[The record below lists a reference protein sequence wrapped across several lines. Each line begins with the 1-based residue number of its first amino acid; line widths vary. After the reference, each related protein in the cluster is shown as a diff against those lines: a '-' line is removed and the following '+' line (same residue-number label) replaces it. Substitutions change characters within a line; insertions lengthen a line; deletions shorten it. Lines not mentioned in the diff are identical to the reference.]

1 MVIAIAI
8 AALTKGAYMNA
19 RKLFVAVSAAL
30 LLTPGA
36 TLAHEKED
44 QLGKVTFPTSCN
56 AKVQR
61 LFETGVAMLHSY
73 WFGEAR
79 KTFNAVLK
87 DDPNCAM
94 AHWGIALDYLGNSL
108 SAPPSRANAQNAW
121 EALEKAR
128 ALGTNGAK
136 TERERD
142 YIEALSVYYRDHD
155 KIPVNTRLAA
165 YTKATEQLT
174 QKYPDDFEA
183 WVFYALNLQASA
195 SKSDITYSNQLKSAE
210 ILEKLLTKNAE
221 HPGVVHFLI
230 HAYDYPPLAE
240 KGIAAARRYAKL
252 APAAPH
258 ARHMPSHI
266 YSMVGLWEDS
276 IASNLHSLEVR
287 KDYYHAMD
295 FIVYAHLQLGQDA
308 KAQAMLERA
317 REIAANAPAP
327 DLGMNTA
334 LSAMPARLVIE
345 RGDWKAA
352 AALPVT
358 PTNSPMAESLSR
370 FTRGLG
376 MARSNDLAGAKTE
389 IEAMQ
394 NIRARLEKSNNSF
407 WADRTE
413 EQMLAVSA
421 WIALAE
427 GNKPQAE
434 TLMRTAADNEDGSV
448 KHVAMENRLY
458 PMRELYAELL
468 LELGQAAPA
477 LREFE
482 TALKSYPNRY
492 RSIYGIA
499 RAADASDDRQK
510 AAAHYNRLMALAKN
524 ADSPRPE
531 LARAREYVAQR

>member
-1 MVIAIAI
+1 MNTRTLPAAILTSLVFSI
-8 AALTKGAYMNA
+8 GAAL
-19 RKLFVAVSAAL
+19 
-30 LLTPGA
+30 
-36 TLAHEKED
+36 AHDKAD
-44 QLGKVTFPTSCN
+44 QLGKVTFPTSC
-56 AKVQR
+56 APKVQK
-61 LFETGVAMLHSY
+61 LFETGVAMIHSY

-79 KTFNAVLK
+79 KTFEAVLK

-94 AHWGIALDYLGNSL
+94 AHWGVALDYLGNSL
-108 SAPPSRANAQNAW
+108 SAPPLPKNAQAAW
-121 EALEKAR
+121 DALEKAR
-128 ALGTNGAK
+128 TLGTNGAK
-136 TERERD
+136 TQRERD
-142 YIEALSVYYRDHD
+142 YIEAISAYYRDHD
-155 KIPVNTRLAA
+155 KIPVNTRLLS

-174 QKYPDDFEA
+174 QRYPDDFEA

-195 SKSDITYSNQLKSAE
+195 SKSDMTYSNQLKSAG
-210 ILEKLLTKNAE
+210 ILERLLTKNPE

-295 FIVYAHLQLGQDA
+295 FAVYAHLQLAQDDKA
-308 KAQAMLERA
+308 KAMLERA
-317 REIAANAPAP
+317 REVAAAAPAS

-334 LSAMPARLVIE
+334 MAAMPARLVIE
-345 RGDWKAA
+345 RGDWKGA
-352 AALPVT
+352 AALTVT
-358 PTNSPMAESLSR
+358 TPGSPMAESLTR

-376 MARSNDLAGAKTE
+376 MARSGDLAGAKAE
-389 IEAMQ
+389 IEIMQ
-394 NIRARLEKSNNSF
+394 GLREKLEKSNNSY

-413 EQMLAVSA
+413 EQMLAVSG

-427 GNKPQAE
+427 NDKGQAE
-434 TLMRTAADNEDGSV
+434 KFMIAAADREDASV

-468 LELGQAAPA
+468 LEMGQGAPA

-482 TALKSYPNRY
+482 IALKAYPNRY

-499 RAADASDDRQK
+499 RAADATGDRQK
-510 AAAHYNRLMALAKN
+510 AAAHYNRLMVLAKN
-524 ADSPRPE
+524 ADTQRPE
-531 LARAREYVAQR
+531 LAKARTYVAQR

>member
-1 MVIAIAI
+1 
-8 AALTKGAYMNA
+8 MNT
-19 RKLFVAVSAAL
+19 RTLLVAVSTAL
-30 LLTPGA
+30 TLYSGS
-36 TLAHEKED
+36 TLAHEKAD
-44 QLGKVTFPTSCN
+44 QLGKVTFPTSC
-56 AKVQR
+56 APKVQK

-73 WFGEAR
+73 WFGEAK
-79 KTFNAVLK
+79 KTFDAVLK

-94 AHWGIALDYLGNSL
+94 AHWGIALDYLGNTL
-108 SAPPSRANAQNAW
+108 GGAPPAKSAAAGW
-121 EALEKAR
+121 ESIQKAI
-128 ALGTNGAK
+128 AIGAK

-142 YIEALSVYYRDHD
+142 WINSLAAYYRNHE
-155 KIPVNTRLAA
+155 KTPVTARLVA
-165 YTKATEQLT
+165 YTKATEELT
-174 QKYPDDFEA
+174 RKYPDDFEV
-183 WVFYALNLQASA
+183 WVFHALNLQASA
-195 SKSDITYSNQLKSAE
+195 PKDDMQYRQQLQSAQILETLLLKSP
-210 ILEKLLTKNAE
+210 E
-221 HPGVVHFLI
+221 HPGVTHFLI

>member
-1 MVIAIAI
+1 MKIRRLI
-8 AALTKGAYMNA
+8 TS
-19 RKLFVAVSAAL
+19 VAVASLFTSSIAV
-30 LLTPGA
+30 
-36 TLAHEKED
+36 AHDKED
-44 QLGKVTFPTSCN
+44 QLGKVTFATSCN
-56 AKVQR
+56 PKAHAQ
-61 LFETGVAMLHSY
+61 FETGVAMLHSY

-79 KTFNAVLK
+79 KAFDAALK
-87 DDPNCAM
+87 DDPNCAI
-94 AHWGIALDYLGNSL
+94 AYWGIALDYLGNSL
-108 SAPPSRANAQNAW
+108 SSPPQRKNAEAAW
-121 EALEKAR
+121 QALEKAR
-128 ALGTNGAK
+128 SIGAK
-136 TERERD
+136 TQRERD
-142 YIEALSVYYRDHD
+142 YIEAITAYYRDHD
-155 KIPVNTRLAA
+155 KVPVNTRLLA

-174 QKYPDDFEA
+174 QRYPDDFEA
-183 WVFYALNLQASA
+183 WVFYALNLQATA
-195 SKSDITYSNQLKSAE
+195 PKNDVKYANQQKSAQ
-210 ILEKLLTKNAE
+210 ILETLLTKNPQ

-266 YSMVGLWEDS
+266 YSMVGMWEDS

-308 KAQAMLERA
+308 KAQAMLDRA
-317 REIAANAPAP
+317 RAVAANAPAP

-334 LSAMPARLVIE
+334 LSAIPARLFIE
-345 RGDWKAA
+345 RGDWKGASTM
-352 AALPVT
+352 PVT
-358 PTNSPMAESLSR
+358 PTSSPMAESLSR

-376 MARSNDLAGAKTE
+376 MARSGDLAGAKSE
-389 IEAMQ
+389 IAVMQ
-394 NIRARLEKSNNSF
+394 GLREKLEKSNNSF

-421 WIALAE
+421 WVALAE
-427 GNKPQAE
+427 GNKTQAE
-434 TLMRTAADNEDGSV
+434 TFMRTAAENEDGSV

-468 LELGQAAPA
+468 LEMGHAAPA

-482 TALKSYPNRY
+482 ASLRAYPNRY

-499 RAADASDDRQK
+499 RAADATGDRRK
-510 AAAHYNRLMALAKN
+510 AADNYSRLMALAKN
-524 ADSPRPE
+524 ADSSRPE
-531 LARAREYVAQR
+531 LSRAREYLVQR

>member
-1 MVIAIAI
+1 MKIRRLI
-8 AALTKGAYMNA
+8 TS
-19 RKLFVAVSAAL
+19 VATAL
-30 LLTPGA
+30 LFTSGV
-36 TLAHEKED
+36 TFAHDKED

-56 AKVQR
+56 PKAHAQ
-61 LFETGVAMLHSY
+61 FETGVAMLHSF

-79 KTFNAVLK
+79 KTFEAALK
-87 DDPNCAM
+87 DDPNCAI
-94 AHWGIALDYLGNSL
+94 AYWGIALDYLGNSL
-108 SAPPSRANAQNAW
+108 SAPPQRKNAEAAW
-121 EALEKAR
+121 QALEKAHS
-128 ALGTNGAK
+128 LGANGAK
-136 TERERD
+136 TQRERD
-142 YIEALSVYYRDHD
+142 YLEAISAYYRDHD
-155 KIPVNTRLAA
+155 KVPVNTRLAA

-174 QKYPDDFEA
+174 KRYPDDFEA
-183 WVFYALNLQASA
+183 WVFYALNLQATA
-195 SKSDITYSNQLKSAE
+195 PKNDVKYTNQLKSAQ
-210 ILEKLLTKNAE
+210 ILETLLTKNPE

-266 YSMVGLWEDS
+266 YSMVGMWEDS

-308 KAQAMLERA
+308 KAQAMLDRA
-317 REIAANAPAP
+317 RAVAANAPAP

-334 LSAMPARLVIE
+334 LSAIPARLFIE
-345 RGDWKAA
+345 RGDWKGAA
-352 AALPVT
+352 TMPVT
-358 PTNSPMAESLSR
+358 PTTSPMAESLSR

-376 MARSNDLAGAKTE
+376 MARSGDLAGAKSE
-389 IEAMQ
+389 LADMQ
-394 NIRARLEKSNNSF
+394 GLRDKLEKSNNAF

-421 WIALAE
+421 WVALAE
-427 GNKPQAE
+427 GNKTQAE
-434 TLMRTAADNEDGSV
+434 TFMRTAADNEDGSV

-468 LELGQAAPA
+468 LEMGQAAPA

-482 TALKSYPNRY
+482 ASLRAYPNRY

-499 RAADASDDRQK
+499 RAADATGDRRK
-510 AAAHYNRLMALAKN
+510 AAAHYNRLTALAKN

-531 LARAREYVAQR
+531 LAHARQYVAQR

>member
-1 MVIAIAI
+1 MNAPKWF
-8 AALTKGAYMNA
+8 AALSTA
-19 RKLFVAVSAAL
+19 LILTCSAV
-30 LLTPGA
+30 
-36 TLAHEKED
+36 LAHAHDKED
-44 QLGKVTFPTSCN
+44 QLGKVTFATSCN
-56 AKVQR
+56 AKAHAQFV
-61 LFETGVAMLHSY
+61 TGVAMLHSF

-79 KTFNAVLK
+79 KTFDAVLK
-87 DDPNCAM
+87 EDPHCAI
-94 AHWGIALDYLGNSL
+94 AYWGIALDYLGNSL
-108 SAPPSRANAQNAW
+108 SAPPQRKNAEAAW
-121 EALEKAR
+121 QALEKAR
-128 ALGTNGAK
+128 SIGAK

-142 YIEALSVYYRDHD
+142 YIEALSAYYRDHD
-155 KIPVNTRLAA
+155 KVPVNTRLAA

-174 QKYPDDFEA
+174 QRYPDDFEA

-195 SKSDITYSNQLKSAE
+195 PKNDVQYKNQLKSAE

-295 FIVYAHLQLGQDA
+295 FIVYAHLQLAQDA

-317 REIAANAPAP
+317 RAVAANAPAP

-345 RGDWKAA
+345 RGDWKGA

-358 PTNSPMAESLSR
+358 PTESPMAESLSR
-370 FTRGLG
+370 FTRALG
-376 MARSNDLAGAKTE
+376 MARSGDVAGAKSE
-389 IEAMQ
+389 IAIMQ
-394 NIRARLEKSNNSF
+394 DLRAKLEKANNAY
-407 WADRTE
+407 WGDRTE

-427 GNKPQAE
+427 GNKEQAE
-434 TLMRTAADNEDGSV
+434 KFMRTAADNEDGSV

-458 PMRELYAELL
+458 PLRELYAELL
-468 LELGQAAPA
+468 LELGQATPA

-482 TALKSYPNRY
+482 VALKAYPNRY

-499 RAADASDDRQK
+499 RAAEAVGDRRK
-510 AAAHYNRLMALAKN
+510 AADNYSRLMALAKN
-524 ADSPRPE
+524 ADSSRPE

>member
-1 MVIAIAI
+1 
-8 AALTKGAYMNA
+8 MNT
-19 RKLFVAVSAAL
+19 RTLLVAVSAAL
-30 LLTPGA
+30 AFCA
-36 TLAHEKED
+36 TSALAHDGED

-56 AKVQR
+56 PKAHAQFV
-61 LFETGVAMLHSY
+61 TGVAKLHSY

-79 KTFNAVLK
+79 KSFDAALK
-87 DDPNCAM
+87 EDPNCAI
-94 AHWGIALDYLGNSL
+94 AYWGIALDYLGNSL
-108 SAPPSRANAQNAW
+108 SSPPLPKNAQTAW
-121 EALEKAR
+121 EALETAR
-128 ALGTNGAK
+128 SMGTTGAK

-142 YIEALSVYYRDHD
+142 YIEALSTYYRDHD
-155 KIPVNTRLAA
+155 KVPVNTRLAA

-195 SKSDITYSNQLKSAE
+195 PKNDVKYTQQRQSAA
-210 ILEKLLTKNAE
+210 ILETLLTKNPE

-240 KGIAAARRYAKL
+240 KGIAAARRYGKL

-276 IASNLHSLEVR
+276 IAANQHSLEVR

-295 FIVYAHLQLGQDA
+295 FIVYAHLQLAQDA
-308 KAQAMLERA
+308 KAQAVLEQA
-317 REIAANAPAP
+317 RVVAAAAKET

-334 LSAMPARLVIE
+334 LSAMPARIAIE

-358 PTNSPMAESLSR
+358 PTGSPMAESLSR

-376 MARSNDLAGAKTE
+376 MARSGDLAGAKTE
-389 IEAMQ
+389 LGVMQ
-394 NIRARLEKSNNSF
+394 GLRARLEKSNNSY

-421 WIALAE
+421 WVALAE
-427 GNKPQAE
+427 GNKEQAE
-434 TLMRTAADNEDGSV
+434 KFMRTAADNEDGSV

-458 PMRELYAELL
+458 PLRELYAELL
-468 LELGQAAPA
+468 LEIGQAAPA

-482 TALKSYPNRY
+482 VALKAYPNRY

-499 RAADASDDRQK
+499 RAADAVGDRRK
-510 AAAHYNRLMALAKN
+510 AAEFYARLTTLAKN
-524 ADSPRPE
+524 ADTPRAE
-531 LARAREYVAQR
+531 LTRARDYVAQR